1 MSHCRQCQSHT
12 ERVTSDVT
20 SDVTNFTF
28 SSVWSESNN
37 TCQSPE
43 RASQC
48 VEEGG
53 ECVTLQEGFYIM
65 SAAWL
70 VVGAVWFVWL
80 SRTVRHLQT
89 INVTE
94 WRVVIRQEKNND
106 EEEKKQEKFKYFYC
120 F

>member
-1 MSHCRQCQSHT
+1 MN
-12 ERVTSDVT
+12 TSLT
-20 SDVTNFTF
+20 SPLVTNSTF
-28 SSVWSESNN
+28 SSVLSESNN
-37 TCQSPE
+37 TCHSPE
-43 RASQC
+43 VAAQC

-94 WRVVIRQEKNND
+94 WRVVIRQEKND
-106 EEEKKQEKFKYFYC
+106 EEEENQEKFKYFYC

>member
-12 ERVTSDVT
+12 ERVTSPL
-20 SDVTNFTF
+20 VTNSTF

-37 TCQSPE
+37 TCHSPE
-43 RASQC
+43 AASQC

-53 ECVTLQEGFYIM
+53 DCVTLQEGFYIM

-70 VVGAVWFVWL
+70 VVGALWFVWL

-89 INVTE
+89 INITE
-94 WRVVIRQEKNND
+94 WRVVINRQEEKND